1 MCFQAFH
8 IAHTEAEILQVDSKV
23 AKEVI
28 YTELTII
35 EFAEA
40 LSMKPDAEFVKKV
53 IFTLNQ
59 MNNIQICSTYFL
71 KDYTHSYTFADI

>member
-1 MCFQAFH
+1 M
-8 IAHTEAEILQVDSKV
+8 EREMLQVDSTV

-40 LSMKPDAEFVKKV
+40 LSMRPDAEFVKKV
-53 IFTLNQ
+53 IL
-59 MNNIQICSTYFL
+59 I
-71 KDYTHSYTFADI
+71 